1 MFRSNERGEDQHPRD
16 KNGAQYFTK
25 LIIAFDKLGKSWR
38 RERVQWIKSLSL
50 VGRPVGRLLAEAS
63 DQSAAAAAPRVAAFE
78 WMWIW
83 CMSAQSAK
91 GGEGLIGRIQ
101 RDTFQCSKLFYTSS
115 RTHESWTNIDRAA
128 RAEQTELKRVDGRTQ
143 AISRRPRHQQG
154 CLPPSTRSGPTGT
167 PLVRNLQLFKINL
180 EMRLFAQGGWV
191 GGRQGGR
198 AARLP

>member
-128 RAEQTELKRVDGRTQ
+128 RAEQTELKRVDGRKQ
-143 AISRRPRHQQG
+143 YHGGRVINRAAYHPLLAQVPREHHSFAIYNSLKSISRCD
-154 CLPPSTRSGPTGT
+154 CLPR
-167 PLVRNLQLFKINL
+167 
-180 EMRLFAQGGWV
+180 EGGWV
-191 GGRQGGR
+191 GGREGEPR
-198 AARLP
+198 ACLN